1 MLTARRSSEV
11 RARPF
16 WLIPAAPVFLIV
28 VGTAASSGWRAMVN
42 PVAVQRDLFRP
53 VLLACQAELRLQH
66 PQDVTLRVD
75 LNSLGMSRYVERDDQ
90 RRWEVDGVVE

>member
-1 MLTARRSSEV
+1 
-11 RARPF
+11 
-16 WLIPAAPVFLIV
+16 
-28 VGTAASSGWRAMVN
+28 MVN

-90 RRWEVDGVVE
+90 RRWEVDGVVELRGERTSFDCDAVGSGQALTVTFATSLLWAIPPPD